1 MMNWKLLII
10 VATTTAVLASAAAWQ
25 IQSWRY
31 KAVMADQSHR
41 HALEVATLQE
51 TLNRINEE
59 ATRQLVAQQKL
70 QQEQAAILASLE
82 ATHYQELRRAQNE
95 NARLRADAAASRVRV
110 PVSAVCS
117 ARDKIGAGDVSSPAD
132 TSGLDDGAVR
142 AELHPEVAGR
152 VVGIGGEAD
161 ECARKL
167 TALQGWIGKMQGAEQ
182 IPSHNP

>member
-1 MMNWKLLII
+1 MNWKSLII
-10 VATTTAVLASAAAWQ
+10 TATTSAVLASAAAWQ

-31 KAVMADQSHR
+31 KALRADQSHH

-51 TLNRINEE
+51 TLNRINKE

-70 QQEQAAILASLE
+70 QREQAAALASLE
-82 ATHYQELRRAQNE
+82 VTHYQELRRAQNE
-95 NARLRADAAASRVRV
+95 NSRLRADVAAGHVRV

-117 ARDKIGAGDVSSPAD
+117 ASDKIGASDVPGPAVA
-132 TSGLDDGAVR
+132 SGLDDGAFR

-152 VVGIGGEAD
+152 VVGIGGDAD

-167 TALQGWIGKMQGAEQ
+167 TALQGWVREMKAAIK
-182 IPSHNP
+182 

>member
-1 MMNWKLLII
+1 MNWKSLII
-10 VATTTAVLASAAAWQ
+10 AAATSAALASAAAWQ

-31 KAVMADQSHR
+31 NTMMADQSHR

-70 QQEQAAILASLE
+70 QQEQAAALASLE

-95 NARLRADAAASRVRV
+95 NSRLRADVAAGHVRV
-110 PVSAVCS
+110 PVSAVCTAS
-117 ARDKIGAGDVSSPAD
+117 NNPGTRDVSDTTD
-132 TSGLDDGAVR
+132 TSGLDDGNFG

-152 VVGIGGEAD
+152 VVRIGGEAD
-161 ECARKL
+161 GCARKL
-167 TALQGWIGKMQGAEQ
+167 TALQGWVSQATAETNL
-182 IPSHNP
+182 PNP

>member
-1 MMNWKLLII
+1 MNWKSLII
-10 VATTTAVLASAAAWQ
+10 AAATSAVLASAAAWQ

-31 KAVMADQSHR
+31 NTMMADQSHR

-70 QQEQAAILASLE
+70 QQEQAAALASLE

-95 NARLRADAAASRVRV
+95 NARLRADIVAGRLRV
-110 PVSAVCS
+110 PVSAVCP
-117 ARDKIGAGDVSSPAD
+117 AADETGASDVPDTAH

-152 VVGIGGEAD
+152 
-161 ECARKL
+161 L
-167 TALQGWIGKMQGAEQ
+167 
-182 IPSHNP
+182 

>member
-1 MMNWKLLII
+1 MNWKSLII
-10 VATTTAVLASAAAWQ
+10 AAATSAVLASAVAWQ

-31 KAVMADQSHR
+31 KAVMADQTHR
-41 HALEVATLQE
+41 HALELAALQD

-59 ATRQLVAQQKL
+59 AAQQL
-70 QQEQAAILASLE
+70 AAHLEQQQKQAAALATLD
-82 ATHYQELRRAQNE
+82 AQHYQELRRAQAE
-95 NARLRADAAASRVRV
+95 NTRLRAEFAAGRVRV
-110 PVSAVCS
+110 PISAACPTTGK
-117 ARDKIGAGDVSSPAD
+117 AGADDMLDAAV

>member
-1 MMNWKLLII
+1 MNWKSLII
-10 VATTTAVLASAAAWQ
+10 AAATCTALASAAAWQ

-59 ATRQLVAQQKL
+59 AARQLVAQQKL
-70 QQEQAAILASLE
+70 QQEQAAVLASLE

-95 NARLRADAAASRVRV
+95 NARLRADVAAGRIRV

-117 ARDKIGAGDVSSPAD
+117 ASDKIGAGDVPGQAD
-132 TSGLDDGAVR
+132 TASLDDGAFR

-152 VVGIGGEAD
+152 IVGVGGEAD
-161 ECARKL
+161 QCAWKL
-167 TALQGWIGKMQGAEQ
+167 TALQGWVKQTTAETNLAS
-182 IPSHNP
+182 P

>member
-1 MMNWKLLII
+1 
-10 VATTTAVLASAAAWQ
+10 AVLASAAIWQ

-70 QQEQAAILASLE
+70 QQEQAAALASLE
-82 ATHYQELRRAQNE
+82 ATHYQELRRAQAE
-95 NARLRADAAASRVRV
+95 NARLRADVAAGRVRV

-117 ARDKIGAGDVSSPAD
+117 ATDKIGAGDVPGTTDA
-132 TSGLDDGAVR
+132 SGLDDGAFR
-142 AELHPEVAGR
+142 A
-152 VVGIGGEAD
+152 D
-161 ECARKL
+161 
-167 TALQGWIGKMQGAEQ
+167 
-182 IPSHNP
+182 